1 MSSTLGRI
9 GALAGV
15 AVLGLSV
22 SAAGAPPE
30 KQAGA
35 AATYHCV
42 GFDEPIRNDMQVAK
56 GRVLPLR
63 AKLAT
68 DSGGFADQTVVKA
81 APKVRV
87 FFVPESGSEVDRTDQ
102 IDVRDYGNGTSFVWD
117 AEAHWKFDLGTLK
130 FADMGKYRAVL
141 LSGDD
146 AAYRVEPT
154 CQVTFVLR

>member
-1 MSSTLGRI
+1 MRSTFWRLGVF
-9 GALAGV
+9 AGV
-15 AVLGLSV
+15 GALGLS
-22 SAAGAPPE
+22 AIATGAPPE
-30 KQAGA
+30 KQAAA

-68 DSGGFADQTVVKA
+68 DGGGFADQTVIKA

-87 FFVPESGSEVDRTDQ
+87 FFVESGGEVDRTDQ

-130 FADMGKYRAVL
+130 FAEMGKYRAVL

>member
-1 MSSTLGRI
+1 MSSTTWRRE
-9 GALAGV
+9 ALVGI
-15 AVLGLSV
+15 AVLAFST
-22 SAAGAPPE
+22 SAVAAPPE
-30 KQAGA
+30 KP
-35 AATYHCV
+35 TYHCV